1 MWEKCK
7 ITLPDKQGGESKMRK
22 KLVMCLMAGCLA
34 VGMAGCSGNGGTG
47 SEETNA
53 NGDVKEDGEVSNE
66 EGEQVTLEF
75 MNGSAEE
82 QYVAWLDEMIAGFEE
97 ENPGIDVEVN
107 RISIDNYSQTVMT
120 RFAAGDVPD
129 LFSFAENDIADM
141 VPSGYVMDL
150 TDSVNV
156 SNYSE
161 GILDSLSKD
170 GKVYALPVAN
180 DFMCVTY
187 NKEVFEEAGIKE
199 VPDTW
204 EKFMDVCETLKS
216 KDVTPLAAGM
226 SEQWVVNGTAQ
237 TVYCAAVLGNGGP
250 DLSAMIDRSENFAGV
265 EQWRDFFT
273 KLQDM
278 YPYMNEDLFGTDQN
292 TAYTMLANG
301 DAAMIANISTAVT
314 NVMAMNPDGEYG
326 IFALPVSEKSEDNIM
341 PMCPPAAGI
350 AISAETK
357 HPEEARSFLEYLT
370 SPESVTRYA
379 ELGAGIPI
387 VQGVDTSALEGAFK
401 DGADM
406 INNGDVKLISS
417 KSFPSANED
426 AFINAVSDFFLEE
439 CTDIDGTLE
448 SLDTSFDNLQ

>member
-1 MWEKCK
+1 MKRK
-7 ITLPDKQGGESKMRK
+7 IVLF
-22 KLVMCLMAGCLA
+22 LMAGCFALSA
-34 VGMAGCSGNGGTG
+34 VGCSGGGGGTDAG
-47 SEETNA
+47 TDNA
-53 NGDVKEDGEVSNE
+53 KKDEEVSNE
-66 EGEQVTLEF
+66 EGEQISLEF

-82 QYVAWLDEMIAGFEE
+82 QYVAWLDEMITGFEE

-107 RISIDNYSQTVMT
+107 RISVDNYSQTVMT

-150 TDSVNV
+150 TDSANV
-156 SNYSE
+156 ANYSD
-161 GILDSLSKD
+161 GMLDSLSKD

-187 NKEVFEEAGIKE
+187 NKGVFEEAGIKE

-204 EKFMDVCETLKS
+204 EKFMDACETLKG
-216 KDVTPLAAGM
+216 KGVTPLAAGM

-250 DLSAMIDRSENFAGV
+250 DLSAMIDRSEKFADV

-301 DAAMIANISTAVT
+301 DAAMIANITSAVT

-326 IFALPVSEKSEDNIM
+326 IFALPVSEKAEDNIM

-357 HPEEARSFLEYLT
+357 HPEEAKKFLEYLT

-387 VQGVDTSALEGAFK
+387 VQGVDTAGLEGAFK
-401 DGADM
+401 DAADM
-406 INNGDVKLISS
+406 INHGDVKLISS

-426 AFINAVSDFFLEE
+426 AFINDVSDFFLNE
-439 CTDIDGTLE
+439 CSDIDGALE
-448 SLDTSFDNLQ
+448 SLDADFDNLK